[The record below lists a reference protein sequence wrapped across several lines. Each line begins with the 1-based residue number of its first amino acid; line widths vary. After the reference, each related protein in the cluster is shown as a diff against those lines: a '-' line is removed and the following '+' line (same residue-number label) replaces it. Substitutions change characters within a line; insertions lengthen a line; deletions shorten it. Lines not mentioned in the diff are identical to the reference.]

1 MTAKVRIEYVRPRL
15 GGDLGLNNDVIFQ
28 IVRDAASVVVPAE
41 ILLVG
46 AASVQSAPAPVFAED
61 GRGMLGGVYGRVT
74 VLVGAVVITEA
85 SAAPGAATD
94 VNGVRLEAGQS
105 PILLPIETGYR
116 FALIEA
122 AALARQTARVPL
134 LNNAAASG
142 AAVSGVPAGSYLW
155 AVQGTFGGAT
165 VTLRE
170 LGPDGA
176 NWLDLETLTAPGRKG
191 VVVGEQA
198 TVRAFVTGGAPV
210 GLYSEL
216 S

>member
-15 GGDLGLNNDVIFQ
+15 GGDLGMNNDVIFQ
-28 IVRDAASVVVPAE
+28 VVRDAMNVVVPAE

-46 AASVQSAPAPVFAED
+46 AASVQSAVVPVFADD

-85 SAAPGAATD
+85 GAAPGPAND
-94 VNGVRLEAGQS
+94 VNGVRLEAGQQ
-105 PILLPIETGYR
+105 PILLPIEAGYR

-122 AALARQTARVPL
+122 AALARQTARIPL

-142 AAVSGVPAGSYLW
+142 LAVSGVPANSYIW
-155 AVQGTFGGAT
+155 TVQGTFGGAT

-170 LGPDGA
+170 LGPDGV
-176 NWLDLETLTAPGRKG
+176 NWLDLETLTAPSRSARS
-191 VVVGEQA
+191 V
-198 TVRAFVTGGAPV
+198 
-210 GLYSEL
+210 
-216 S
+216 